1 MGNRQPI
8 KNFTELNAWQHGH
21 ELVLG
26 VYGATK
32 TFPQQER
39 FGLSSQL
46 QRAAVSIT
54 SNIAEG
60 FSRQTTA
67 DKIHFYHM
75 SLGSCSEVQNQLLI
89 ARDIDILDKG
99 LFSKLSELSVTTH
112 KLINGMIR
120 SIKERQT

>member
-1 MGNRQPI
+1 MNNKHPI
-8 KNFTELNAWQHGH
+8 RKFTELKAWQHGH
-21 ELVLG
+21 QLVLG

-32 TFPQQER
+32 AFPQQEL

-60 FSRQTTA
+60 FSRQTAA

-75 SLGSCSEVQNQLLI
+75 SLGSCSEVQNQLLV
-89 ARDIDILDKG
+89 ARDIHILDSES
-99 LFSKLSELSVTTH
+99 FDSLSELSVTTH
-112 KLINGMIR
+112 KLTNGMIR
-120 SIKERQT
+120 ALRERQA